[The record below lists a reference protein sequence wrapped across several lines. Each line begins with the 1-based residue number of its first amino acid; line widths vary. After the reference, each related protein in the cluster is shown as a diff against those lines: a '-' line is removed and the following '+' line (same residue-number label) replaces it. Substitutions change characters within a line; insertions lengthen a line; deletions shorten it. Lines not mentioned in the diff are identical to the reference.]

1 MTAYVVAEVAIKDH
15 ARYVAE
21 FGSIVSEAHR
31 EYRAEPLARTAKPA
45 TLHGMPPGGRMVLLE
60 FPDTDAARRL
70 RKISNDKTGERY
82 VARHK
87 YRRS

>member
-1 MTAYVVAEVAIKDH
+1 
-15 ARYVAE
+15 
-21 FGSIVSEAHR
+21 
-31 EYRAEPLARTAKPA
+31 
-45 TLHGMPPGGRMVLLE
+45 MVLLE